1 MTTREY
7 DNEKVIF
14 SRGAATTSMFD
25 IGRNFLLFFKNE
37 FIKLGKSK
45 IKVLD
50 VGCGAGAITEALKGM
65 FPGFSF
71 YACDIS
77 NEAILEARKTNFG
90 IRFVVGDATRLP
102 FKPET
107 FDVVMMNS
115 VLDHTDNPKKA
126 VSEAYRVLKRGGT
139 FLVTDPV
146 EREITNLHGLLTKY
160 VKGYRKHR
168 KDRLGHNYAFT
179 KKSLYFL
186 IKNGGFEI
194 ENISLDWKY
203 FAQIVDVFYYP
214 LLQLLGQNQEFS
226 FGNLARRKPSL
237 KQKLA
242 KYSRM
247 GLYFLQNLESILTKN
262 FPYGFFAYIEAR
274 KVESPKKP

>member
-1 MTTREY
+1 MTKREY

-14 SRGAATTSMFD
+14 SRGVVTASMFD
-25 IGRNFLLFFKNE
+25 LNRDFLLFFKNG
-37 FIKLGKSK
+37 FIKLRKSK
-45 IKVLD
+45 LKVLD
-50 VGCGAGAITEALKGM
+50 VGCGAGALTEALKKV

-77 NEAILEARKTNFG
+77 HEAIVEARKTNPN
-90 IRFVVGDATRLP
+90 IRFVVGDATKLP
-102 FKPET
+102 FNSGT

-115 VLDHTDNPKKA
+115 VFDHTESPRKA
-126 VSEAYRVLKRGGT
+126 VSEAYRVLKKGGT

-179 KKSLYFL
+179 KKSLSNL
-186 IKNGGFEI
+186 LENGGFRI
-194 ENISLDWKY
+194 ESIVFDWKY

-214 LLQLLGQNQEFS
+214 LLQILGQSQEFN
-226 FGNLARRKPSL
+226 FGNIARGKPSL

-242 KYSRM
+242 KYTRM
-247 GLYFLQNLESILTKN
+247 GLYFLQNLESILTKS
-262 FPYGFFAYIEAR
+262 FPFGFFAYIEAY
-274 KVESPKKP
+274 KK